1 MTYCHSE
8 FNTHND
14 TETAVSKSTSTHTR
28 RLGHLALMVAH
39 CAGMV
44 DLVAL
49 PVWVGTLIQHYQF
62 APQQAGGLATLFL
75 LGAVVASLVLA
86 PRFGRLSNRIVAACG
101 FAVSALAFFG
111 ASIHTDFATMAALH
125 GLAGLATGSA
135 LSVTHGTIARGTNP
149 HRGFA
154 VVGMA
159 LGIFAISFFALVPQL
174 VAATGGG
181 ALFEVFAGVMA
192 VACVVSA
199 LAFPQARSAASVTPD
214 LVLASARAGRSS
226 LPRAVWF
233 GIVGIGCMGLVQAMT
248 FSFLERVGS
257 DHGFGLAAVTAVLVA
272 LGLVNLFPAGLAA
285 LLEKRW
291 SARTVLLVGPVLQAL
306 LVLVIM
312 GSTAF
317 APYAAAASV
326 FAAVMIFTHTF
337 AFGLMAR
344 LEPSGRAMAATPAMV
359 MIGAAI
365 GPVLGGILVQSF
377 GYASLGPVALVL
389 ASLAVL
395 CFSRLPR
402 QSDELLAC
410 TSIPAPAQS

>member
-1 MTYCHSE
+1 MNAPNPTR
-8 FNTHND
+8 
-14 TETAVSKSTSTHTR
+14 THT
-28 RLGHLALMVAH
+28 LGHVALMVAH

-75 LGAVVASLVLA
+75 AGAVVASLVLA
-86 PRFGRLSNRIVAACG
+86 PRFGRLSNRAVAACG

-111 ASIHTDFATMAALH
+111 ASMRTDFAAMAALH
-125 GLAGLATGSA
+125 ALAGLAAGSA

-159 LGIFAISFFALVPQL
+159 LGVFAIAFFATVPPL

-181 ALFEVFAGVMA
+181 ALFYVFSGVMA

-199 LAFPQARSAASVTPD
+199 LAFPQARTVPPVPALDPALTT
-214 LVLASARAGRSS
+214 ARSGRNA

-233 GIVGIGCMGLVQAMT
+233 GIVGIGCIGLVQAMT
-248 FSFLERVGS
+248 FAFLERVGS
-257 DHGFGLAAVTAVLVA
+257 DRGFGLAAVTAVLVA
-272 LGLVNLFPAGLAA
+272 LGVVNLFPAALAA

-291 SARTVLLVGPVLQAL
+291 PARTVLLTGPVLQAL

-312 GSTAF
+312 GSTTY

-337 AFGLMAR
+337 VFGLMAR

-365 GPVLGGILVQSF
+365 GPVLGGTLVQSF
-377 GYASLGPVALVL
+377 GYASLGLAALVL
-389 ASLAVL
+389 GSVAVL

-402 QSDELLAC
+402 QAADVLVSAA
-410 TSIPAPAQS
+410 TPAPAQS